1 MGCVADCMSTA
12 CTVSRC
18 SLFRSV
24 VVCAQDARVKLR
36 LVTRQFTHRSLF
48 DKNGLLYYIGS
59 AGAVDQY
66 SNPHQSGGVIAK
78 MSSRALDSDPA
89 LFVAH
94 QSVEDNSTKENEGE
108 FMAVDLGPYRQ
119 FRPTFYCL
127 RNGSSEESDRM
138 LRDWDFQGSADGQ
151 QWTSLHSH
159 NRDLALEAKSHS
171 VAGWAIESSHPF
183 QCFRV
188 VRNTKG
194 PVSCSGIELYG
205 ELGLKLLE

>member
-1 MGCVADCMSTA
+1 M
-12 CTVSRC
+12 
-18 SLFRSV
+18 
-24 VVCAQDARVKLR
+24 CAQDERVKLR
-36 LVTRQFTHRSLF
+36 LATRQFTHKSLF

-66 SNPHQSGGVIAK
+66 SNPHQSAGVIAK
-78 MSSRALDSDPA
+78 MSSRAVDSDPA

-94 QSVEDNSTKENEGE
+94 DSVEDNSTEENEGE

-127 RNGSSEESDRM
+127 RNGGSEESDCV
-138 LRDWDFQGSADGQ
+138 LRDWNLQGSADGQ
-151 QWTSLHSH
+151 QWTTLHSH
-159 NRDLALEAKSHS
+159 DRDLALEAKSYS